1 MKNILS
7 KSYITLFFFFAS
19 FIAFAQPSDEA
30 PDGFL
35 EGVDAPAA
43 PINDYLWALALAGL
57 IFVFLT
63 FRAIQNKKV
72 NS

>member
-30 PDGFL
+30 PDGL